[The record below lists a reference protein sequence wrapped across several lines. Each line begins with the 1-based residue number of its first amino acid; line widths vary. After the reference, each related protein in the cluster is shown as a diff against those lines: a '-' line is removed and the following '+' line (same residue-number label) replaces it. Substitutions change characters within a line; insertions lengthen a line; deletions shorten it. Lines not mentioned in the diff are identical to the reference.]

1 MSKFEKKFGKYA
13 IPNLTLVL
21 IMCYVAGY
29 IIQLMGAA
37 GGTNLLGFL
46 TLDPYRILHGQ
57 IWRIVSWI
65 LVPPQGSLLEIVIML
80 MLYYSLGTTLERTWG
95 AFRYNVYIFSGI
107 LFTVLGA
114 FVLYILY
121 GSGADFLGGYFS
133 TYYINLSIF
142 LAFAASYP
150 DMELLL
156 YFILPIKIK
165 WMGLV
170 YGVYIL
176 YQLATGNPASRIV
189 VISSLLNFV
198 VFFLSSRNLKPYT
211 PKEQVRKAKF
221 RQQTRPHMTY
231 ANGAK
236 HRCAVCGRTELDD
249 SSLEFRFCS
258 KCNGNYEYCQ
268 DHLFT
273 HQHVK

>member
-1 MSKFEKKFGKYA
+1 M
-13 IPNLTLVL
+13 
-21 IMCYVAGY
+21 Y
-29 IIQLMGAA
+29 ISFRVFYLRYWERLCCTSCMA
-37 GGTNLLGFL
+37 
-46 TLDPYRILHGQ
+46 RGQ
-57 IWRIVSWI
+57 ISWVDISVRII
-65 LVPPQGSLLEIVIML
+65 
-80 MLYYSLGTTLERTWG
+80 
-95 AFRYNVYIFSGI
+95 
-107 LFTVLGA
+107 
-114 FVLYILY
+114 
-121 GSGADFLGGYFS
+121 
-133 TYYINLSIF
+133 SIF

-189 VISSLLNFV
+189 IISSLLNFV

>member
-1 MSKFEKKFGKYA
+1 MAVS
-13 IPNLTLVL
+13 
-21 IMCYVAGY
+21 
-29 IIQLMGAA
+29 AA
-37 GGTNLLGFL
+37 GSDSARTDLE
-46 TLDPYRILHGQ
+46 DRILDSGTAAGQ
-57 IWRIVSWI
+57 SS
-65 LVPPQGSLLEIVIML
+65 GNVIML

-189 VISSLLNFV
+189 IISSLLNFV

-231 ANGAK
+231 AMVQNTVVLSVG
-236 HRCAVCGRTELDD
+236 EQ
-249 SSLEFRFCS
+249 S
-258 KCNGNYEYCQ
+258 
-268 DHLFT
+268 
-273 HQHVK
+273 

>member
-1 MSKFEKKFGKYA
+1 MNWLNKLERKFGRYAVHNLTTYLIGTYIIGYA
-13 IPNLTLVL
+13 IRLFIPDMMIWLYLKP
-21 IMCYVAGY
+21 
-29 IIQLMGAA
+29 GA
-37 GGTNLLGFL
+37 
-46 TLDPYRILHGQ
+46 ILHGQ

-156 YFILPIKIK
+156 YFILPHSGHFITFKFCRVLFIQQEFKTVYTKRTGAQSKIQTTDKTAYDLCK
-165 WMGLV
+165 WC
-170 YGVYIL
+170 
-176 YQLATGNPASRIV
+176 
-189 VISSLLNFV
+189 
-198 VFFLSSRNLKPYT
+198 KT
-211 PKEQVRKAKF
+211 PLCCLWENRV
-221 RQQTRPHMTY
+221 
-231 ANGAK
+231 G
-236 HRCAVCGRTELDD
+236 
-249 SSLEFRFCS
+249 
-258 KCNGNYEYCQ
+258 
-268 DHLFT
+268 
-273 HQHVK
+273 

>member
-1 MSKFEKKFGKYA
+1 MNWLNKLEKKLGRYA
-13 IPNLTLVL
+13 IPNLTMYL
-21 IMCYVAGY
+21 IGGYVIGY
-29 IIQLMGAA
+29 GIELFMPNMIRW
-37 GGTNLLGFL
+37 L
-46 TLDPYRILHGQ
+46 TLEPAYILRGQ
-57 IWRIVSWI
+57 IWRILSWVLIPPSGNI
-65 LVPPQGSLLEIVIML
+65 LTVVIMM
-80 MLYYSLGTTLERTWG
+80 MLYYSLGSSLERAWG

-114 FVLYILY
+114 FLLC
-121 GSGADFLGGYFS
+121 FLLGGNAVGYGVCFS
-133 TYYINLSIF
+133 TYYINMSIF

-156 YFILPIKIK
+156 YFVIPIKIK

-170 YGVYIL
+170 YAAYIL
-176 YQLATGNPASRIV
+176 YAFVMGNF
-189 VISSLLNFV
+189 VIRVAIGASLLNFV

-211 PKEQVRKAKF
+211 PKEQARKRKYK
-221 RQQTRPHMTY
+221 QQSRPHMTY
-231 ANGAK
+231 ANGAR

-249 SSLEFRFCS
+249 PNLEFRYCS

-273 HQHVK
+273 HEHVK